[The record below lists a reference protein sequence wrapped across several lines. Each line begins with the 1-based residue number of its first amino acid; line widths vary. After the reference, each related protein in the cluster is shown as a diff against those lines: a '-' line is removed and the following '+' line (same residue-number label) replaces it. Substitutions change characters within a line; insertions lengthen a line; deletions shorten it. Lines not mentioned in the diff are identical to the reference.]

1 MAGAREQSSS
11 AELSNA
17 PQRME
22 TSATGRFVDAAL
34 RRNPAWAQLL
44 GLCPLLAVSNT
55 TANAAGLAVASAVV
69 LTGSASAVCLLRKV
83 IPADVRLPCFVLVVA
98 TFTTLVNL
106 AMEAYAFALHQRI
119 AIFVQ
124 IIVTNCM
131 ILARLER
138 VAAKEPFGR
147 TFADA
152 AAASV
157 GFGIAILALG
167 ATRELV
173 AAGFPLAALPPGAFV
188 IAGLLLAAVNAVG
201 LYAKRPSL
209 GRRGADQVQQDA
221 AGTSNSP

>member
-1 MAGAREQSSS
+1 MDGAREQSQAAQAT
-11 AELSNA
+11 AEVANA
-17 PQRME
+17 PQQSE
-22 TSATGRFVDAAL
+22 SSATTRFVDAAL

-55 TANAAGLAVASAVV
+55 VANAAGLVVASAAV
-69 LTGSASAVCLLRKV
+69 LTGSASIVCLMRKI
-83 IPADVRLPCFVLVVA
+83 IPADVRLPCFVLVIA

-106 AMEAYAFALHQRI
+106 AMEAYAFGLHQRI

-152 AAASV
+152 VAASI

-167 ATRELV
+167 AVRELI

-188 IAGLLLAAVNAVG
+188 IAGLLLAAINAVG
-201 LYAKRPSL
+201 LYAKKHSARCALDS
-209 GRRGADQVQQDA
+209 ADS
-221 AGTSNSP
+221 G

>member
-1 MAGAREQSSS
+1 MASASEQSLNPRAAGAPWP
-11 AELSNA
+11 AE
-17 PQRME
+17 
-22 TSATGRFVDAAL
+22 TGATTRFVDAAL

-55 TANAAGLAVASAVV
+55 VANAAGLAAASAVV
-69 LTGSASAVCLLRKV
+69 LTGSASIVCLLRKV
-83 IPADVRLPCFVLVVA
+83 IPADVRLPCFVLVIA

-152 AAASV
+152 VAASI

-173 AAGFPLAALPPGAFV
+173 ATGFPLAALPPGAFV
-188 IAGLLLAAVNAVG
+188 IAGLLLAAINAIG
-201 LYAKRPSL
+201 LYAKKRNAHRTLDST
-209 GRRGADQVQQDA
+209 GSADSA
-221 AGTSNSP
+221 

>member
-1 MAGAREQSSS
+1 MASANEQSLNPRAAGAPPRT
-11 AELSNA
+11 
-17 PQRME
+17 E
-22 TSATGRFVDAAL
+22 TSAAARFVDAAL

-55 TANAAGLAVASAVV
+55 VANAAGLAAASAVV
-69 LTGSASAVCLLRKV
+69 LTGSASIVCLLRKV
-83 IPADVRLPCFVLVVA
+83 IPADVRLPCFVLVIA

-147 TFADA
+147 TLADA
-152 AAASV
+152 VAASI
-157 GFGIAILALG
+157 GFCIAILALG
-167 ATRELV
+167 AVRELI
-173 AAGFPLAALPPGAFV
+173 ATGFPLAALPPGAFV

-201 LYAKRPSL
+201 LYAKKRNVHRVST
-209 GRRGADQVQQDA
+209 DS
-221 AGTSNSP
+221 T